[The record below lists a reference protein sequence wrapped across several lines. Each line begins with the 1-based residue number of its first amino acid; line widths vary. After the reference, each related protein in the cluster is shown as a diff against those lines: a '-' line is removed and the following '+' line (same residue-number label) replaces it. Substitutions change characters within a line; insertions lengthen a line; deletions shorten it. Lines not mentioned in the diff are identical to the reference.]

1 MYSLYRTLSV
11 RFSLTMFCALVLIG
25 AGAFLGVRQ
34 TLRVLTDGGLRSALE
49 LESDVLAAG
58 LAVARNSQATDLA
71 AFVSSVNR
79 FVGVRDSLGNLVATN
94 TPLAYDLP
102 LDQATFE
109 HRYGWTPLERAGV
122 EGLRRNA
129 ELVQKNTRDA

>member
-1 MYSLYRTLSV
+1 MYSLYRTLAV

-25 AGAFLGVRQ
+25 TGAFFGVRQ

-58 LAVARNSQATDLA
+58 LAVARNSQATDLT
-71 AFVSSVNR
+71 AFVRSVNR

-94 TPLAYDLP
+94 TPLAHDLP
-102 LDQATFE
+102 LDQATFARALVGE
-109 HRYGWTPLERAGV
+109 RDWSIDTLE
-122 EGLRRNA
+122 L
-129 ELVQKNTRDA
+129 